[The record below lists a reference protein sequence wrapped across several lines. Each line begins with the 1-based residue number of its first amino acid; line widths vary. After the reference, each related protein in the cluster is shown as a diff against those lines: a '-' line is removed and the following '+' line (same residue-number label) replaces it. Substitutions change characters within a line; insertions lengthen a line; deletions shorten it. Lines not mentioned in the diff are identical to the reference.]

1 MGTLETLLA
10 QNVHTLLKRARERLL
25 DQGYPMDEVMRICAR
40 LKSEMFDKYSL
51 TEGEGVYEL
60 DGFYLSAGGQLTGQR
75 YQEIIRDFQVK
86 VEKEGKPLE
95 ASDSRKK
102 VIPLAKACDGIVKK
116 YESGKIKKGELKRWC
131 TNFLRTHSIEGKPEY
146 TAEKLMNLVLKTIE
160 KRKSKKL
167 PQR

>member
-10 QNVHTLLKRARERLL
+10 QNVDTLLKRARERLL

-95 ASDSRKK
+95 AWDLRGWRMSMDS
-102 VIPLAKACDGIVKK
+102 
-116 YESGKIKKGELKRWC
+116 
-131 TNFLRTHSIEGKPEY
+131 
-146 TAEKLMNLVLKTIE
+146 
-160 KRKSKKL
+160 
-167 PQR
+167 QRQRR